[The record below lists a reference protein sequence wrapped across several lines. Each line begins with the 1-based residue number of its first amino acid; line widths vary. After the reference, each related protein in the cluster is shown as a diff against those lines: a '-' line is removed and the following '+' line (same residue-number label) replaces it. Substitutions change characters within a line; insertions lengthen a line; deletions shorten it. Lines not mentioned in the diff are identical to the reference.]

1 MHKKLISLA
10 GGVCLLAATGQL
22 NAAPQHAVN
31 PSQNPTATVIP
42 ELEPGKTI
50 LGQDFNYPSGVPLI
64 KTRIVDLKPGQDI
77 EWHKHAIPV
86 YAYVMS
92 GTLTVDYG
100 SKGQRTIKAGES
112 YIEAID
118 WCHHGQPADNQPVK
132 LFIVYLGQQQ
142 PDQIK
147 PERCLKPE

>member
-1 MHKKLISLA
+1 MSKRLLSIASSL
-10 GGVCLLAATGQL
+10 CLLTSANYL
-22 NAAPQHAVN
+22 HAAPQHAA
-31 PSQNPTATVIP
+31 PASQNPTATVVP

-50 LGQDFNYPSGVPLI
+50 LGQDFNYPTGIPLI

-86 YAYVMS
+86 YAYIMS

-132 LFIVYLGQQQ
+132 LFIVYLGQQE